1 MTPEASTRSASRA
14 EAESLAEIHG
24 AAFDRPWSA
33 GEIAALLDSPGTLA
47 LRPAGDQKGFVMLR
61 ALAGEAE
68 ILTLAVAPEGR
79 RRGLARSLMEVAV
92 VHALA
97 RQAQS
102 LFLEV
107 AADNGPALGLYEG
120 LGFEIVGRRK
130 GYYDRGAASPRIDA
144 LVMRLSLNR

>member
-1 MTPEASTRSASRA
+1 MIPGASTRFATEA
-14 EAESLAEIHG
+14 EAETLAEIHG

-33 GEIAALLDSPGTLA
+33 GEIAALLESPGTLV

-79 RRGLARSLMEVAV
+79 RRGLAGLLMQAAIVQ
-92 VHALA
+92 ALA
-97 RQAQS
+97 REARF

-120 LGFEIVGRRK
+120 LGFETVGRRR
-130 GYYDRGAASPRIDA
+130 GYYDRGAASSRIDA